1 MREAA
6 WMPARK
12 SGRRLMVLM
21 IPATVPLGL
30 TDLACAY
37 TSASGRFASASS
49 TILIRATT
57 LLTANREKSV
67 GAADRGPWLLALRVA
82 LRQVLEGLRD
92 VAQSLP
98 DLAQLMAVVARFG
111 LRPAACDLVD

>member
-37 TSASGRFASASS
+37 TSASGPFASDSS
-49 TILIRATT
+49 TIRIRATT
-57 LLTANREKSV
+57 LLTTFRRKSV
-67 GAADRGPWLLALRVA
+67 GGQQPWRVVGQPGATLSSAPPGAEGPERCRPEPPGFRPARGCGLAL
-82 LRQVLEGLRD
+82 
-92 VAQSLP
+92 
-98 DLAQLMAVVARFG
+98 
-111 LRPAACDLVD
+111 